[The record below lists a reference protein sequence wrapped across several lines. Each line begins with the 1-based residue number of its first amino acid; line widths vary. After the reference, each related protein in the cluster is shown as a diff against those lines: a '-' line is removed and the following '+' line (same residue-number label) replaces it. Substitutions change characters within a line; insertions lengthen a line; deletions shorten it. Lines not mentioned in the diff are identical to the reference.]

1 MRGRMA
7 RRAWRYEKKL
17 DKEKGGVLARRCW
30 EEIKERGRER
40 GWSEWEEERKGFLRR
55 GGTERDGGEKREGRV

>member
-40 GWSEWEEERKGFLRR
+40 GWSEWEEERKGFF
-55 GGTERDGGEKREGRV
+55 EKRGN